1 MLTTYCRRRSS
12 LSIACQPSIIV
23 GRTSVFQAGKKVKAG
38 LFSKIHTRGEGLKI
52 LKFIVEEAWQWEKA
66 LINKSLRHL
75 ERRGLTFGQ
84 GLSQGP
90 FFREHWAKYNF
101 ALFEKTKTKG
111 GLQIKCLCLCS
122 LSAQRPHSRTI
133 LPWALT
139 KIHFCSFWEDRGLTQ
154 LWLRCFST

>member
-1 MLTTYCRRRSS
+1 MLTTWCRTRSS
-12 LSIACQPSIIV
+12 LSIACQPGVVV
-23 GRTSVFQAGKKVKAG
+23 GATSVFEAGKKDKAC
-38 LFSKIHTRGEGLKI
+38 LFSEDLKI
-52 LKFIVEEAWQWEKA
+52 LKFIVERAWQWEKA

-111 GLQIKCLCLCS
+111 GLQIKCLFLCS
-122 LSAQRPHSRTI
+122 SSALKPHSKTI
-133 LPWALT
+133 LPWTLS
-139 KIHFCSFWEDRGLTQ
+139 KIHFCSVWEDRDLTQ
-154 LWLRCFST
+154 LWLRCF